1 MRVDPNEICLAR
13 RRRPAVARGA
23 LLGAVMVVAGC
34 AARAPVGT
42 DFPRPL
48 VEPLPVRM
56 GVQFPEELKTFQHE
70 EEIPGDRK
78 WIVTLGPAN
87 EAMFTR
93 LFEAMFEEMV
103 MIDPPPAQD
112 SPKDAGEKIG
122 GSLAARGP
130 AARGGGTAE
139 ASSAPLDAILTPII
153 ESYEFANPLEAN
165 DEATTVW
172 ITYRMRLTYP
182 DGRLIAEWPV
192 RAYGRSPYGFMEA
205 KDSLV
210 DATEMAMR
218 DAGAYIT
225 LNFADEPRVREWLR
239 ETGKLEVPR

>member
-1 MRVDPNEICLAR
+1 MDPLEVCKGNHSGSSVAAAALMG
-13 RRRPAVARGA
+13 AVAI
-23 LLGAVMVVAGC
+23 LAGC

-56 GVQFPEELKTFQHE
+56 GVQFPEELKTYEHE
-70 EEIPGDRK
+70 EVIPGDRK
-78 WIVTLGPAN
+78 WVVSLGPAN

-93 LFEAMFEEMV
+93 LFDAMFAETV
-103 MIDPPPAQD
+103 MIEPPPAED
-112 SPKDAGEKIG
+112 GGEDAGERVG

-130 AARGGGTAE
+130 GARGGGTAE
-139 ASSAPLDAILTPII
+139 APSAPLDAILTPTI

-165 DEATTVW
+165 DESTTVW

-205 KDSLV
+205 KDSLIE
-210 DATEMAMR
+210 ATQIAMR

-225 LNFADEPRVREWLR
+225 LNFANEPRIREWLR
-239 ETGKLEVPR
+239 ETGRLEVAQ

>member
-1 MRVDPNEICLAR
+1 MRVDPVEICKE
-13 RRRPAVARGA
+13 RRPRRIAAPGA
-23 LLGAVMVVAGC
+23 LLAAILLLAGC

-56 GVQFPEELKTFQHE
+56 GVQFTEELRTFEHE
-70 EEIPGDRK
+70 EVIPGDRK
-78 WIVTLGPAN
+78 WVVTLGPAN

-93 LFEAMFEEMV
+93 VFEAMFAETV
-103 MIDPPPAQD
+103 IIDPAPRGD
-112 SPKDAGEKIG
+112 DAGGSEERVG

-130 AARGGGTAE
+130 GARGGGTAE
-139 ASSAPLDAILTPII
+139 PPAAPLDAILTPTI

-165 DEATTVW
+165 DESTTVW

-210 DATEMAMR
+210 EATQIAMR

-225 LNFADEPRVREWLR
+225 LNFADEPRIREWLR
-239 ETGKLEVPR
+239 ETGKLEVPQ